1 MSHRDTETQRT
12 DRETAETRGRGAAGP
27 DPLTERII
35 ACAIEVHRHLGP
47 GLLESAYERGMC
59 VELGDSG
66 LRFDC
71 EVLVPIVYKGR
82 EVGDYRVDL
91 IVEDTVVVE
100 IKSVE
105 RLDKVFDAQL
115 LTYLRVTGKH
125 VGLLINFNSRL
136 VTDAIK
142 RFVL

>member
-1 MSHRDTETQRT
+1 MLKRASTGARTETDT
-12 DRETAETRGRGAAGP
+12 

-35 ACAIEVHRHLGP
+35 GCAIEVHRQLGP
-47 GLLESAYERGMC
+47 GLLESAYERAMC
-59 VELGDSG
+59 VELEELG
-66 LRFDC
+66 LHFAC
-71 EVLVPIVYKGR
+71 EVVVPVIYKGR
-82 EVGDYRVDL
+82 DVGDYRVDL

-105 RLDKVFDAQL
+105 RLDRVFDAQL

-125 VGLLINFNSRL
+125 VGLLINFNTRL
-136 VTDAIK
+136 VTDGIK

>member
-1 MSHRDTETQRT
+1 MNVFDFHQRHDVKADPETEGLGTL
-12 DRETAETRGRGAAGP
+12 AIGA
-27 DPLTERII
+27 
-35 ACAIEVHRHLGP
+35 AIEVHRHLGP
-47 GLLESAYERGMC
+47 GLPEIAYRKALAHELTLRG
-59 VELGDSG
+59 VECA
-66 LRFDC
+66 C
-71 EVLVPIVYKGR
+71 EFPVPIVYKGR

-100 IKSVE
+100 IKSVD
-105 RLDKVFDAQL
+105 RLDRVFDAQV

-136 VTDAIK
+136 VTDSIK